1 MRSDGAEEA
10 QAGREPYLGL
20 GERRCWTDSIR
31 PASERLLSRGQARGG
46 RAGAGVSPEEL
57 GEHEELSC
65 HPGDKSG
72 TLEGGRWRPVS
83 VQPNHPE
90 LCGEATVLGQLPVEA
105 STAEARLKPQAW
117 APECLGPGLEAGRPA
132 GLAPRGRQREERGPS
147 RPRSTDQRLKSRVQ
161 FAGLRNGGQGQ
172 RQGQGRSRWSGEGQ
186 EAGQVTREWRGTGGG
201 RWCWGGGRDWG
212 LSRGGIQRRGRRV
225 LRVNCTDPCSVLAA
239 IPSVTT
245 ARVFK
250 VVLGFETGAEDF
262 I

>member
-20 GERRCWTDSIR
+20 GERRRWTDSIR

-72 TLEGGRWRPVS
+72 TLEGGQRRPVS

-90 LCGEATVLGQLPVEA
+90 LRGEATVLGQLPIEP
-105 STAEARLKPQAW
+105 SPAEARLKPQAW

-172 RQGQGRSRWSGEGQ
+172 RQGQGRSRWEGSRGSGEGQ
-186 EAGQVTREWRGTGGG
+186 EAGGGVGEAAGTGTVQ
-201 RWCWGGGRDWG
+201 RWNPAPRQKG
-212 LSRGGIQRRGRRV
+212 
-225 LRVNCTDPCSVLAA
+225 AA
-239 IPSVTT
+239 
-245 ARVFK
+245 
-250 VVLGFETGAEDF
+250 G
-262 I
+262 

>member
-20 GERRCWTDSIR
+20 GERRRWTDSIR

-90 LCGEATVLGQLPVEA
+90 LRGEATVLGQLPVEA
-105 STAEARLKPQAW
+105 SPAEARLKPQAW

-161 FAGLRNGGQGQ
+161 FSGLRNGGQGQ
-172 RQGQGRSRWSGEGQ
+172 RQGQGRSRWEGSRGSGEGQ
-186 EAGQVTREWRGTGGG
+186 EAGGGVGEAAGTGDCPEVESSAEAEG
-201 RWCWGGGRDWG
+201 CCG
-212 LSRGGIQRRGRRV
+212 LTAQTPV
-225 LRVNCTDPCSVLAA
+225 LCQL
-239 IPSVTT
+239 PSHP
-245 ARVFK
+245 
-250 VVLGFETGAEDF
+250 
-262 I
+262 